1 MSLIFFIG
9 CLAEMRHPPRST
21 TSKYFFLD
29 PLDQKGCIK
38 VLLRVFLKVFEH
50 DVEFH
55 RNDEYWKTDW
65 FRIMFR
71 FPFRILCVFVAC
83 HFNLPYWY
91 VTNKEILG

>member
-1 MSLIFFIG
+1 MEKRNWKKREI
-9 CLAEMRHPPRST
+9 A
-21 TSKYFFLD
+21 
-29 PLDQKGCIK
+29 IK
-38 VLLRVFLKVFEH
+38 KIEKNWNFEKKIESCFLKVFEH

-91 VTNKEILG
+91 VTNQDNFGIIFKHC